1 MMERSCGVILP
12 VSCLPSP
19 YGIGTMGKAAYEFID
34 FLAAAKQ
41 RWWQVLPLSP
51 TGFGDS
57 PYQSVSVFA
66 GNPYF
71 IDLDMLAADGLLR
84 PEELTAADWGE
95 DSERVDYGKLW
106 ENRFPIL
113 RLAASRGLPRDRAEV
128 DAFAAENADWLA
140 DYAFFMALKQHFGM
154 KSWTEWPDEVRMRD
168 RAALEKYRALL
179 ADDIDFYIYIQ
190 FLFAKQWDAMHA
202 YAKENG
208 IGIIGDLPIY
218 AALDSADVWAQPQFF
233 SLDAQGFPTA
243 VAGVPPD
250 YFCEDGQLW
259 GNPLYDWDAMRAD
272 GFGWWIRRIAAAAKR
287 CDAIRIDHFRAFA
300 SYWAVPYGAETARGG
315 TWVEGPG
322 MQLLGVLNDWFPQLQ
337 YIAEDLGM
345 LGPDVGALLNECGWP
360 GMKVLQFAFAPQ
372 ADSDYLP
379 HKYSKKCICY
389 TGTHDNQPL
398 GAWCAE
404 APEDEREFASEYLGL
419 PRGKNVGRLRRQLL
433 RAGMASVANVFI
445 AQMQDWLGTGADSRI
460 NSPGIPQGN
469 WQWRLKRGR
478 LRPALA
484 AEMARWTQLYGR
496 APQNA
501 TDSDEQLQNSAA
513 D

>member
-1 MMERSCGVILP
+1 MMERSSGVILP

-71 IDLDMLAADGLLR
+71 IDLDMLVEDGLLLR
-84 PEELTAADWGE
+84 SEITAADWGT
-95 DSERVDYGKLW
+95 DPERVDYGRLW
-106 ENRFPIL
+106 ENRFPVL
-113 RLAASRGLPRDRAEV
+113 RRAARRGLPRDRAAV
-128 DAFAAENADWLA
+128 DAFAAENAGWLA

-154 KSWTEWPDEVRMRD
+154 KSWTEWPDEVRLRE
-168 RAALEKYRALL
+168 AAAMEHYRALL
-179 ADDIDFYIYIQ
+179 AEDIDFYIYIQ
-190 FLFAKQWDAMHA
+190 FLFSKQWDMMHA
-202 YAKENG
+202 YAKEKG

-218 AALDSADVWAQPQFF
+218 AAMDSADVWAQPQFF
-233 SLDAQGFPTA
+233 CLDAQGYPTA

-259 GNPLYDWDAMRAD
+259 GNPLYNWDAMRAD
-272 GFGWWIRRIAAAAKR
+272 GFGWWIRRIDAAAKR
-287 CDAIRIDHFRAFA
+287 CEAIRIDHFRAFA
-300 SYWAVPYGAETARGG
+300 SYWAVPYGAENAREG
-315 TWVEGPG
+315 TWIDGPG

-337 YIAEDLGM
+337 YIAEDLGI
-345 LGPDVGALLNECGWP
+345 LGPDVGALLKESGWP
-360 GMKVLQFAFAPQ
+360 GMKVLEFAFNPQ
-372 ADSDYLP
+372 GDSDYLP
-379 HKYSKKCICY
+379 HNYSQNCVCY
-389 TGTHDNQPL
+389 TGTHDNRPL
-398 GAWCAE
+398 GSWCEDA
-404 APEDEREFASEYLGL
+404 AEDELEFAAEYLGL
-419 PRGKNVGRLRRQLL
+419 RGRTSAKRLRSALL
-433 RAGMASVANVFI
+433 RAGMGSVANVFV
-445 AQMQDWLGTGADSRI
+445 AQMQDWLGTGEESRI

-469 WQWRLKRGR
+469 WQWRLKRSR

-484 AEMARWTQLYGR
+484 EEMAHVTMLYGR
-496 APQNA
+496 APQNP
-501 TDSDEQLQNSAA
+501 TDADEQLQSSAA